1 MADITKTYLDY
12 AGLQKYDEL
21 IKNYINTEDAKSIKT
36 VLWDATNEEIKF
48 FKKENATLE
57 DTADYKVSVAS
68 SDVQNLKNR
77 IGSTVDLNEYESASD
92 LTSIV
97 NILTAANTQK
107 GSIANLIKVL
117 DDAING
123 VDGTLTAEI
132 ANRQAAEGVLK
143 DLTTTNKGNL
153 VAAINEV
160 DAAVK
165 AAGTDKADKV
175 ASALSGNFAGLD
187 ANGNLTDS
195 GKKADDFDVAGAA
208 AAVSGYTDGETA
220 KTVKEVASEV
230 AALGT
235 AAKADVATVAIE
247 SETEAAD
254 ALPTVAQVEAYVQAK
269 TAALAGA
276 VHFRGIVTSLDDITD
291 PKSGDMAI
299 VGVKEYIYNGSVWQE
314 LGDEGAYVVKEDG
327 KSLIADTEIA
337 RLASMATIK
346 GVDADDFIINA
357 ASGELEVASG
367 KQITTTAQV
376 TKLDAIAVDV
386 DFVTD
391 GTNKLS
397 FASIPLV
404 GDNSIAKLFE

>member
-1 MADITKTYLDY
+1 MADITKQYLDY
-12 AGLQKYDEL
+12 AGLTEVVTKIKGLISDSKFSGAASDITIADEAGHFTAENAEAAL
-21 IKNYINTEDAKSIKT
+21 AELAVAVELLNDT
-36 VLWDATNEEIKF
+36 DATKSGTIAKMIKD
-48 FKKENATLE
+48 ATGELKIG
-57 DTADYKVSVAS
+57 DTTYTTVKAYVDALIVA
-68 SDVQNLKNR
+68 VKTL
-77 IGSTVDLNEYESASD
+77 IHGETGS
-92 LTSIV
+92 
-97 NILTAANTQK
+97 
-107 GSIANLIKVL
+107 
-117 DDAING
+117 
-123 VDGTLTAEI
+123 
-132 ANRQAAEGVLK
+132 LK
-143 DLTTTNKGNL
+143 DLTTTDKSNL

-160 DAAVK
+160 DTAVK
-165 AAGTDKADKV
+165 TAGTGKADKV
-175 ASALSGNFAGLD
+175 TSATAGNFAGLD

-220 KTVKEVASEV
+220 KTVKEVANEV
-230 AALGT
+230 AELGT

-247 SETEAAD
+247 SETEVAD
-254 ALPTVAQVEAYVQAK
+254 ALPTVAQVKAYVQTK

-346 GVDADDFIINA
+346 GVDADDFVIGA
-357 ASGELEVASG
+357 ADGELAIASG
-367 KQITTTAQV
+367 KQLVTTAQA
-376 TKLDAIAVDV
+376 TKLDAIAVSEANSIV
-386 DFVTD
+386 SVTD
-391 GTNKLS
+391 GTNTLKVS
-397 FASIPLV
+397 SIPLT